1 MGDSL
6 STPRPTGHEPSCRG
20 VSVDHLG
27 NDRPVTA
34 VLNTAF
40 GQLRAVAEMV
50 DENRACEWIL
60 HQLSAVQGE
69 LDRVRR
75 DVLTTHLEHRLAE
88 TVPESS
94 DDIVRDIITA
104 VYGGSPPPRADSA
117 KLRGRS
123 RA

>member
-1 MGDSL
+1 MGDSA
-6 STPRPTGHEPSCRG
+6 STRRPTGHEPSCRG
-20 VSVDHLG
+20 FPVSHLG
-27 NDRPVTA
+27 NDKPVTA
-34 VLNTAF
+34 VLNTAL

-50 DENRACEWIL
+50 DQSRACEGIL

-94 DDIVRDIITA
+94 DEIVRDIITA
-104 VYGGSPPPRADSA
+104 VYGGSPPPRAASA
-117 KLRGRS
+117 KPRGQS